1 MWMAITITKK
11 SGKTNLMKT
20 VLEKVSAAD
29 VQLDP
34 FPHIVIDDAFDEV
47 QYLQMERKYPS
58 HQVLIQNNARYP
70 GNDPGNNKRFG
81 LMGIDI
87 LQDSRLDPIWSDF
100 VRSHTDRKFFL
111 QVLDVFEQHFLD
123 INPDL
128 KDWFGPLRQVKPGLR
143 YVNTFDDAPIL
154 LDATIVIN
162 SPVVKEQTTVRR
174 PHVDR
179 LCKLYSGLCYLR
191 DPADESSGGELLLY
205 RFKSHPPCG
214 FDEKREIT
222 EEHIECAKRI
232 PYRRNTLVMFPHSIN
247 ALHGVSVRSLTDF
260 PRRLLTFS
268 CDTYRN
274 LYDISP
280 HQVGGME
287 SGCCFSANERLID
300 QGTG

>member
-1 MWMAITITKK
+1 
-11 SGKTNLMKT
+11 MKT
-20 VLEKVSAAD
+20 VLENVTAAD

-34 FPHIVIDDAFDEV
+34 FPHVVIEGAFDEEH
-47 QYLQMERKYPS
+47 YREMERKYPS
-58 HQVLIQNNARYP
+58 HSVLIQDNLRYP

-87 LQDSRLDPIWSDF
+87 LGHPQLDPIWSDF
-100 VRSHTDRKFFL
+100 VHSHTDRKFFH
-111 QVLDVFEQHFLD
+111 QVLDVFERHFLD

-128 KDWFGPLRQVKPGLR
+128 NDWFGPLRQVKPGRR
-143 YVNTFDDAPIL
+143 YANTFDDAPIL

-162 SPVVKEQTTVRR
+162 SPVVKEHTTVRR

-191 DPADESSGGELLLY
+191 DPADESSGGDLLLY
-205 RFKSHPPCG
+205 RFKSHPPSG
-214 FDEKREIT
+214 FDEKREIA
-222 EEHIECAKRI
+222 EEYIECVKRI
-232 PYRRNTLVMFPHSIN
+232 PYGRNTLVMFPHSIN
-247 ALHGVSVRSLTDF
+247 ALHGVSVRSLTQF

-280 HQVGGME
+280 YQLQDGE
-287 SGCCFSANERLID
+287 PKLLLSE
-300 QGTG
+300 